1 MNILYLLLIILYA
14 TLSPLS
20 LFYSQKLIYKDKNK
34 YGVHIHYLAK
44 YLSTL
49 LFLPIL
55 FIPNVNLALIPQRG
69 WSVAFLVLTFVLI
82 VLGVKRAIKR
92 KVMFFYFGG
101 VSAAFMEELLYRSV
115 IFGLSLSIWSNQWIA
130 LIVSSF
136 LFGTWHLKNY
146 YWSGKR
152 SIIIQFFY
160 TALFYGPIFALM
172 RIYTGDI
179 YLGILFHFLTDATC
193 ALAPDWT
200 RGWLVHGGKGGNYS
214 DNVLPKV

>member
-1 MNILYLLLIILYA
+1 MLKTLYVALIIVYA
-14 TLSPLS
+14 SIPALS
-20 LFYSQKLIYKDKNK
+20 LFYSQKLIYKVKHK
-34 YGVHIHYLAK
+34 YSVHLHYLAK

-55 FIPNVNLALIPQRG
+55 FLPNIDLAIIPKSTL
-69 WSVAFLVLTFVLI
+69 SVVFVVATFVLA

-101 VSAAFMEELLYRSV
+101 ISAAFMEELLYRSV
-115 IFGLSLSIWSNQWIA
+115 IFGLTLSIWSNQWIS
-130 LIVSSF
+130 LVVSSF

-152 SIIIQFFY
+152 SIIIQFLY
-160 TALFYGPIFALM
+160 TSLFYGPVFALM

-179 YLGILFHFLTDATC
+179 YLGILFHFITDATC

-200 RGWLVHGGKGGNYS
+200 RGWLVYGGKGGNYS
-214 DNVLPKV
+214 DKVLPE